1 MRNSLKKLATIG
13 SVLLFN
19 AILVSCEKEARKPK
33 QTVSGTSTTTTTTTT
48 TTSPTPTT
56 TTSGT
61 STYTLSTNW
70 NTRADGLYSFT
81 QAAQDLGSVVYWNAF
96 NSQTTSGMLRTTLA
110 KYTIGPSGGAMS
122 RIDVPD
128 AAAYQLNFDMM
139 FDSQFDWS
147 AGGKVGFGLF
157 VGEGNTGA
165 DPGWDGNGGSA
176 RLMWYKGWDGRIYL
190 KPYLYYKDQ
199 PDTYGNDFGKTYPAT
214 GNLQKGVWYN
224 VKMYVK
230 GNTGSNTDGRIQV
243 VINGTTLI
251 DQAIR
256 WTTNDAQRF
265 VKNVSFEN
273 FRGGAETY
281 WQSSTDGNIFFD
293 NVSWSALQ

>member
-1 MRNSLKKLATIG
+1 MQKPLLKRLGTI
-13 SVLLFN
+13 SCVLLVN
-19 AILVSCEKEARKPK
+19 ALLVSCQKDARKPK
-33 QTVSGTSTTTTTTTT
+33 RNDSGTGTTTTTTTT
-48 TTSPTPTT
+48 TTVVPTT
-56 TTSGT
+56 TA
-61 STYTLSTNW
+61 TYTLNMNW
-70 NTRADGLYSFT
+70 NNRADGLYGYT
-81 QAAQDLGSVVYWNAF
+81 QAVQDLGGVIYWDAF
-96 NSQTTSGMLRTTLA
+96 GSQISTGMLRTTLA
-110 KYTIGPSGGAMS
+110 KNIVGPAGGVMS

-147 AGGKVGFGLF
+147 YGGKIGFGLF

-176 RLMWYKGWDGRIYL
+176 RLMWYRGGDGRIFL

-199 PDTYGNDFGKTYPAT
+199 PGNYGNDFGKTYPAS
-214 GNLQKGVWYN
+214 GSLQRGVWYN

-230 GNTGSNTDGRIQV
+230 SNTGYNTDGRIQI
-243 VINGTTLI
+243 VINGTTLL

-256 WTTNDAQRF
+256 WTTNDLQRF
-265 VKNVSFEN
+265 VKNVCFEN

-281 WQSSTDGNIFFD
+281 WQSSTDGHIFFD